1 MAAESGEGGTGA
13 ANSLSVFGRVR
24 AHAGS
29 LFFSLALS
37 HSPAS
42 LHNVSSFAKILIII
56 IRRHSYP
63 TCSMQTVK
71 AAMHPAEI
79 QLITSVFLLICLATH
94 APHFL
99 FTQSI
104 DVYESYDFY
113 S

>member
-13 ANSLSVFGRVR
+13 ANSECFWQAKSSCRF
-24 AHAGS
+24 S
-29 LFFSLALS
+29 FFSLALS
-37 HSPAS
+37 HFPAS
-42 LHNVSSFAKILIII
+42 LHNVSSFATIMIIT

-79 QLITSVFLLICLATH
+79 QLNTSVFLLICLATR